1 MIGIAPTKDLE
12 SCYALRRKVF
22 VDEQGYSAEGEV
34 DALDPLSHHLLAH
47 EDGLSVATA
56 RVYLEDG
63 TAKIGRVCVLNTF
76 RGTGL
81 GAGLIL
87 AAVALARDHGA
98 KRAVLGAQIH
108 AVGFYEKLGFSPYGD
123 VYADEGEPHQMMELS
138 L

>member
-1 MIGIAPTKDLE
+1 MIGIAPTTDLE

-47 EDGLSVATA
+47 EDGLPVATA

>member
-1 MIGIAPTKDLE
+1 
-12 SCYALRRKVF
+12 VH
-22 VDEQGYSAEGEV
+22 EQGYSAEGEV

-47 EDGLSVATA
+47 EDGLPVATA

-87 AAVALARDHGA
+87 AAIALARDHGA
-98 KRAVLGAQIH
+98 KRAVLGAQTH